1 MEAYVGVDVQIHSF
15 LTSALVGGE
24 WSASHAPTALPP
36 VPIRQKVGWTPQ
48 SRSGREEEKILDLTG
63 TRNSEPSVVQ
73 HIASRYT
80 DYAIQVPF
88 KICIKVIL
96 QSMSMYFK

>member
-1 MEAYVGVDVQIHSF
+1 MGVDVQIHSV

-36 VPIRQKVGWTPQ
+36 VPIRQEVGWTPQ
-48 SRSGREEEKILDLTG
+48 SRSGRREEEKILDLTG

-80 DYAIQVPF
+80 NYAIPVPF
-88 KICIKVIL
+88 KICIDVML
-96 QSMSMYFK
+96 QSMSMYSK